1 MKVILE
7 NNPES
12 LSLACQ
18 YLRKGKVISLAT
30 DTVYGLAV
38 DASDKKAVERLY
50 NLKNRD
56 LQKPIAIFVKDL
68 AVAEK
73 IFCFDE
79 TSKKIAQEF
88 LPGMLTLVLKKK
100 LQTPIKIS
108 ENLNA
113 AENFLGFRIVDRDF
127 IKNLLEIFDGS
138 LAVTSANPAGE
149 EAAISAEMVKN
160 YFLDCG
166 LDLLIDGGTSVQKNA
181 STVVRVKDGN
191 IEILRQGAIPQISIN
206 KIQTL

>member
-1 MKVILE
+1 MKVISE

-38 DASDKKAVERLY
+38 DASNKKAVERLY

-68 AVAEK
+68 AAAEK
-73 IFCFDE
+73 IFYFDE

-127 IKNLLEIFDGS
+127 VKNLLEKFDGV

-149 EAAISAEMVKN
+149 EAAISGDMVKN

-166 LDLLIDGGTSVQKNA
+166 LDLLIDGGISVQKNA
-181 STVVRVKDGN
+181 STVARVKDGN

>member
-1 MKVILE
+1 MNQKQ
-7 NNPES
+7 
-12 LSLACQ
+12 A
-18 YLRKGKVISLAT
+18 
-30 DTVYGLAV
+30 
-38 DASDKKAVERLY
+38 KK
-50 NLKNRD
+50 
-56 LQKPIAIFVKDL
+56 
-68 AVAEK
+68 
-73 IFCFDE
+73 
-79 TSKKIAQEF
+79 
-88 LPGMLTLVLKKK
+88 
-100 LQTPIKIS
+100 
-108 ENLNA
+108 
-113 AENFLGFRIVDRDF
+113 
-127 IKNLLEIFDGS
+127 IFDGS